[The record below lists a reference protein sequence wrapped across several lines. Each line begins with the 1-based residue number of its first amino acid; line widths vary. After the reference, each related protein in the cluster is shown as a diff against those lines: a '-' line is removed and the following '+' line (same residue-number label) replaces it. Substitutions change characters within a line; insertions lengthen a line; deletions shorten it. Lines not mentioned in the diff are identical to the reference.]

1 LGATVLSIAD
11 ESFENL
17 SPDLRNSLN
26 EYWKVS
32 SLENTEEVKAAVREL
47 QARYGPGDDWRV
59 ESMNEYWLGLE
70 ATIREEFNIAG
81 YKLKDLTRIKRKSG
95 MKEVYNEAKVP
106 CTKGKVLNSEQE
118 VLMFVHEVGFPLIV
132 KPDIGVGAAD
142 THRLNNEKDVQ
153 NFFATKN
160 NVEYIFE
167 EFIDGFIES
176 FDGLV
181 DRDGKIVFY
190 TSHIF
195 NNGIME
201 VVVEDSELTY
211 HSVREVPK
219 DLTEYGFNTIK
230 ASGLKEKFFHLEFF
244 RKKKRPKTNCT

>member
-1 LGATVLSIAD
+1 
-11 ESFENL
+11 
-17 SPDLRNSLN
+17 
-26 EYWKVS
+26 
-32 SLENTEEVKAAVREL
+32 
-47 QARYGPGDDWRV
+47 
-59 ESMNEYWLGLE
+59 
-70 ATIREEFNIAG
+70 
-81 YKLKDLTRIKRKSG
+81 
-95 MKEVYNEAKVP
+95 MK
-106 CTKGKVLNSEQE
+106 
-118 VLMFVHEVGFPLIV
+118 
-132 KPDIGVGAAD
+132 
-142 THRLNNEKDVQ
+142 KDVQ
-153 NFFATKN
+153 NFFVTKN